1 MYYAFIKDL
10 NMVLMI
16 LTVFVSVIIISLTA
30 IYNANNGTDLTKV
43 DSLIDTLTIHQLL
56 QNVDSVQYQKYA
68 IDIYVAINIAG
79 ICYLMI
85 HSTFI
90 IRKLVKMKYDLDKD
104 KEAPS
109 SYALL
114 MR

>member
-56 QNVDSVQYQKYA
+56 
-68 IDIYVAINIAG
+68 
-79 ICYLMI
+79 
-85 HSTFI
+85 
-90 IRKLVKMKYDLDKD
+90 
-104 KEAPS
+104 
-109 SYALL
+109 
-114 MR
+114 